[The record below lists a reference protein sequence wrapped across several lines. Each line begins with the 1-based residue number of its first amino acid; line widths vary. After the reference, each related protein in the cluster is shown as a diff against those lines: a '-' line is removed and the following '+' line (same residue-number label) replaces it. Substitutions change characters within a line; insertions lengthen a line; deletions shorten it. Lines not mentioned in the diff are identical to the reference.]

1 MYQFLGSVFCP
12 AQANIAEYNEY
23 SSCQKYTSIDD
34 NLSSYSC
41 YTKECCVAK
50 DRKQYKIC
58 KDNAVPKKFIV
69 FYTSYLLKEPIFFSF
84 WRSPFHGYTITQPF
98 SFVKFKESK
107 CHIGIFDNEKG
118 GK

>member
-1 MYQFLGSVFCP
+1 VYQFLGSVFSP

-23 SSCQKYTSIDD
+23 GSCQHYTGING
-34 NLSSYSC
+34 NLSGYSC
-41 YTKECCVAK
+41 CTKECCVAK

-69 FYTSYLLKEPIFFSF
+69 FHTSYLLKEPILFSF

-118 GK
+118 EK